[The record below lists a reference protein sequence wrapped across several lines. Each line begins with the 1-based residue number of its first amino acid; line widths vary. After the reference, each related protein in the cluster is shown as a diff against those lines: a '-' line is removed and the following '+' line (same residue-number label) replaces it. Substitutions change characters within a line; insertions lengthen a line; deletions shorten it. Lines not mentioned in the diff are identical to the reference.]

1 MITLG
6 AQGVPVLLAYVFKLG
21 ALNAALGVTKL
32 SMSRFKILAV
42 SEMIEVEVLIAPL
55 MSSSK
60 STVSRTAVAVAP
72 APPPSVIL
80 TAGAVVYPLPG
91 SLTAI
96 ETTLPL
102 KINAEASACIPPATL
117 GAAIVT
123 VGFTVY
129 PPPAVSI
136 SILLTLCPV
145 LLIPTRGKFV

>member
-1 MITLG
+1 C
-6 AQGVPVLLAYVFKLG
+6 QF
-21 ALNAALGVTKL
+21 
-32 SMSRFKILAV
+32 
-42 SEMIEVEVLIAPL
+42 
-55 MSSSK
+55 K

-102 KINAEASACIPPATL
+102 KINAEASACTPPAG

-129 PPPAVSI
+129 PAPEAVI